1 MNTFWMKN
9 KYRIV
14 GAGLGTFFHL
24 ALLGFSA
31 LVSQGFFIIG
41 IVDLPLWVLA
51 ELVSLR
57 EKYYVF
63 LFVLGGTLMYATL
76 GWISGPILERFDTVG
91 KKNAE
96 INFQHN
102 SKDEKG

>member
-1 MNTFWMKN
+1 MNTFWIKN

-14 GAGLGTFFHL
+14 GAALGIFFHL
-24 ALLGFSA
+24 VLLGFAA

-41 IVDLPLWVLA
+41 FLDLPLWVLA

-63 LFVLGGTLMYATL
+63 LFTLGGTLMYAL
-76 GWISGPILERFDTVG
+76 IGWMSGPILERFDVAG
-91 KKNAE
+91 KKRPDK
-96 INFQHN
+96 NFQHN
-102 SKDEKG
+102 SNDKEE